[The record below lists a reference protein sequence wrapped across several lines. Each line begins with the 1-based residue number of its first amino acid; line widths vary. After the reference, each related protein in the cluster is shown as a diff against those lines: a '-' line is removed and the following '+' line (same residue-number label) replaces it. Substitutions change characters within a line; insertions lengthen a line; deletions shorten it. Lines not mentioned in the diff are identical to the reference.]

1 MRIFEEVEDR
11 IVENCPFSRI
21 PPEAGKYFHVP
32 TKRPLRSSHSVEK
45 IQFDVPISRLNL
57 LNLRQQRYIHNSCSC
72 VREKWFENTRHD
84 HALSIRINRDRCTDG
99 LFTIYKYYVSNIV
112 TRKSKKW
119 EQSYVF
125 FSFYFFFFLRYYE
138 RISLLPYKFT
148 FVRNILHV
156 TEAFKLFKVL

>member
-1 MRIFEEVEDR
+1 MGIFEELEDR

-32 TKRPLRSSHSVEK
+32 TKRPLRSSHSAEK

-72 VREKWFENTRHD
+72 AREKWFENTRHD
-84 HALSIRINRDRCTDG
+84 RALSIRINKDRYTVHG
-99 LFTIYKYYVSNIV
+99 GGYLRLINITLLRIFLLSLFLFPPCK
-112 TRKSKKW
+112 
-119 EQSYVF
+119 
-125 FSFYFFFFLRYYE
+125 RYHE

-148 FVRNILHV
+148 FMRNVSHV
-156 TEAFKLFKVL
+156 AEAFKLFKIL

>member
-72 VREKWFENTRHD
+72 AREKWFENTRHD
-84 HALSIRINRDRCTDG
+84 HALSIRINRTDY
-99 LFTIYKYYVSNIV
+99 LRSINITFQILLHV
-112 TRKSKKW
+112 NRKS
-119 EQSYVF
+119 ENNLTYF
-125 FSFYFFFFLRYYE
+125 FLFIFFFLRYYE

>member
-1 MRIFEEVEDR
+1 MGIFEELEDR

-72 VREKWFENTRHD
+72 AREKWFENTRHD
-84 HALSIRINRDRCTDG
+84 RALSIRINKDRYTVHGGG
-99 LFTIYKYYVSNIV
+99 LFTTYKYYALTYFS
-112 TRKSKKW
+112 S
-119 EQSYVF
+119 
-125 FSFYFFFFLRYYE
+125 FSFF
-138 RISLLPYKFT
+138 ISSLQTLPRT
-148 FVRNILHV
+148 NLVITV
-156 TEAFKLFKVL
+156 